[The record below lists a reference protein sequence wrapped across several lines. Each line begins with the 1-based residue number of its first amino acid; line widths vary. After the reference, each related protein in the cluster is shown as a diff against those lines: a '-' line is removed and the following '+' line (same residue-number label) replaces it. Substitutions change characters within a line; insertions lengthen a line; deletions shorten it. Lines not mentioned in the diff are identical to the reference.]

1 MQNNKKILSVLLALI
16 MALSVIVTPL
26 SVSAA
31 QTESQVKQG
40 SYTDKDGNTFIFSYD
55 DSNYE
60 SAVITEIRNTV
71 SDITIPYAFMI
82 RDSIYGHIQYT
93 VDGFSDSAFS
103 SDGRDVPITSI
114 DLSKFSDD
122 FISKLISS
130 HIDFNK
136 ACPELKEIILHEDCN
151 YVYENGAFRYTS
163 DSAYGLRYISDDD
176 TKYIYDYTADDGLD
190 LRTIMFKGNTER
202 ITVPASLPT
211 PLGDAEIQ
219 ALTIEMFR
227 EDETEYD
234 NTVSAL
240 DISALPA
247 DIVDRFLTEDGE
259 YIAGRWID
267 YSCNFNEGVLPKLRT
282 LILPDDSAYRMDGP
296 VCVSKENGEKL
307 FSLDDFNDHPF
318 KSYTDAH
325 GNTFL
330 YFEGSMGEL
339 YLCKIRNTTSDI
351 VIPLISDDDII
362 PEFTMDIITPDYCD
376 KPVTSVDLSNF
387 PSDRVNSIAEN
398 LDESL
403 LKACPSLKNI
413 ILPDDC
419 DFYMRDGVLYDKYG
433 NPKLSFNDEPNGAYT
448 IEFGGGKLTYEVSGE
463 PTAKEYSFL
472 KVEGLKGD
480 VELPT
485 TVNGRKLNYESVSYI
500 HGQSDLTSITVPD
513 GIKINIYDCPKLRSI
528 TLYGEDPYYDEY
540 WTSNSFGSDC
550 PSLTD
555 IKTPDCS
562 YIRFE
567 DGMLY
572 DDNGKLYLC
581 LDKSGSFVIPDFINS
596 IGVRAFSNSPDLTSV
611 TIPASVTDYSAAFF
625 GQPELREVTFR
636 DGVKEISY
644 NAFAACESL
653 EKVSIPATVN
663 RIGDCSFMGCSNL
676 KDIDIPSSVTAI
688 GSWAFAGAA
697 LREITLQPDTK
708 IDYCAFGTDEFG
720 DKTKGF
726 TVNGYYGTA
735 AERYARDHGLIF
747 KAAAPAT
754 SDEVRVDT
762 PDGMSY
768 SVVDMDSAATP
779 DEAGSGDTPYEAE
792 PLPEGSVIIDS
803 FDIKLRDAD
812 GDPVQPESPV
822 TVTIRCSN
830 PLAKVYRREA
840 DGSLTDMKASYS
852 DGYLSFEADHF
863 SLYLVVAPP
872 ETLTILGDIDGD
884 GEATVLDATYIQRYV
899 TFVKVPFTD
908 EQMKTGD
915 VDGDG
920 DLTVVDATFIQRYY
934 TRVSVPY
941 PIGGP
946 VTK

>member
-1 MQNNKKILSVLLALI
+1 MQNNKKLLSVLLALI

-31 QTESQVKQG
+31 QTDSAVNQG
-40 SYTDKDGNTFIFSYD
+40 SYTDKDGNTFIFTYG
-55 DSNYE
+55 DSNYH

-71 SDITIPYAFMI
+71 SDIVIPYSFRVRI
-82 RDSIYGHIQYT
+82 GVLDHTSYSLS
-93 VDGFSDSAFS
+93 GFSDSAFS
-103 SDGRDVPITSI
+103 SEGRDVPITSI
-114 DLSKFSDD
+114 DFSELNSDFVTEFITAHGDFVKTCPKLS
-122 FISKLISS
+122 
-130 HIDFNK
+130 
-136 ACPELKEIILHEDCN
+136 EIIMPEDCG
-151 YVYENGAFRYTS
+151 YVFEDGAFRYTS
-163 DSAYGLRYISDDD
+163 DSVYSFAYISDDD
-176 TKYIYDYTADDGLD
+176 TRYICDHTLKGGLE
-190 LRTIMFKGNTER
+190 LSSVIFKGDAER
-202 ITVPASLPT
+202 ITVPASLHT
-211 PLGDAEIQ
+211 PLGDAQIQ
-219 ALTIEMFR
+219 YLSVNMFW
-227 EDETEYD
+227 EEEGKN
-234 NTVSAL
+234 NTVKAL

-247 DIVDRFLTEDGE
+247 DVVDRFLTEDGTS
-259 YIAGRWID
+259 IAGCWENN
-267 YSCNFNEGVLPKLRT
+267 SCYFNKGKFPELRT

-330 YFEGSMGEL
+330 YSEGTMGEL

-376 KPVTSVDLSNF
+376 NPVTSVDLSNL
-387 PSDRVNSIAEN
+387 PSYRVNSIVEN
-398 LDESL
+398 LDDSL
-403 LKACPSLKNI
+403 LRECPSLKNI
-413 ILPDDC
+413 ILPEDC
-419 DFYMRDGVLYDKYG
+419 DCYIEDGVLYGQDG
-433 NPKLSFNDEPNGAYT
+433 TPKLSFNDEPDGIHT

-463 PTAKEYSFL
+463 PTEKVYYFVE
-472 KVEGLKGD
+472 VEGLKGD

-485 TVNGRKLNYESVSYI
+485 SINGCELIYEGPQDI
-500 HGQSDLTSITVPD
+500 HDQPDLTGITVPD
-513 GIKINIYDCPKLRSI
+513 GSEFNIYDCPKLRSI

-540 WTSNSFGSDC
+540 WTSDSFGSGC
-550 PSLTD
+550 PSLTE
-555 IKTPDCS
+555 IKTPDCPDMH
-562 YIRFE
+562 FE

-625 GQPELREVTFR
+625 GQPELREVTIC
-636 DGVKEISY
+636 DGAKEISY
-644 NAFAACESL
+644 GAFAGCESL
-653 EKVSIPATVN
+653 EKVNIPASVTD
-663 RIGDCSFMGCSNL
+663 IGASSFIECSSL
-676 KDIDIPSSVTAI
+676 SSIDIPSSVTQI
-688 GSWAFAGAA
+688 GAWAFAGSA
-697 LREITLQPDTK
+697 LKEITLQPDTK
-708 IDYCAFGTDEFG
+708 IGYCAFGTDSFG
-720 DKTKGF
+720 DKTGSF
-726 TVNGYYGTA
+726 TVNGYYGTS
-735 AERYARDHGLIF
+735 AERYARDHGLDF
-747 KAAAPAT
+747 KALAPAT
-754 SDEVRVDT
+754 SDEVKVDA
-762 PDGMSY
+762 PEGMSY

-803 FDIKLRDAD
+803 FDIKLRDAN

-872 ETLTILGDIDGD
+872 ETSEILGDIDGD
-884 GEATVLDATYIQRYV
+884 GEASALDATYIQRYV

-915 VDGDG
+915 IDGDG
-920 DLTVVDATFIQRYY
+920 DLTIVDATFIQRHA
-934 TRVSVPY
+934 TLVPVPY
-941 PIGGP
+941 PIGET
-946 VTK
+946 VAK